1 MRSLEALAGAL
12 PKAELHVHLEGTLEP
27 EMVFFLAKKHGV
39 KLRFPT
45 ATALRQ
51 AYRFQDL
58 QSFLDLYEEG
68 AGVLR
73 EQEDF
78 HQLALAYM
86 DRIAREGVWHVEPF
100 FDPQIHTA
108 RGVEI
113 GDVVEGVLSG
123 LREGEKKHGISWR
136 LIPSFLRH
144 LTEADAMRTF
154 QELLPYRN
162 HFAAVGLDSSEK
174 GNPPGK
180 FERVFAQVREAGL
193 KVVAHAGEEGP
204 ATYIREAIEKLKAV
218 RIDHGVRCVED
229 PDLVKEL
236 ARKQIPLTVCPLSNI
251 KLCVFKKLSEHPLKE
266 LLHAGV
272 NVTVNSDDPAFFGG
286 LLETWLACLKEL
298 SLGETDLAQL
308 AKNSFAGSF
317 LSDEEKMKWIQKID
331 RLVGVSA

>member
-1 MRSLEALAGAL
+1 MRSLEGLAGAL

-108 RGVEI
+108 RGVGI

-154 QELLPYRN
+154 QELLPYRK
-162 HFAAVGLDSSEK
+162 HFAAVGLDSSER

-193 KVVAHAGEEGP
+193 KVVVHAGEEGP
-204 ATYIREAIEKLKAV
+204 ATYIWEAIEKLKAV

-229 PDLVKEL
+229 PDLMKEL

>member
-1 MRSLEALAGAL
+1 MRSLEGLAGAL

-27 EMVFFLAKKHGV
+27 EMVFFLAKKHGMT
-39 KLRFPT
+39 LRFPT
-45 ATALRQ
+45 AAALRQ

-78 HQLALAYM
+78 RQLALAYM
-86 DRIAREGVWHVEPF
+86 DRIAREGVWQVEPF

-108 RGVEI
+108 RGVGI

-154 QELLPYRN
+154 QELLPYRK

-308 AKNSFAGSF
+308 AKNSFNGSF

>member
-1 MRSLEALAGAL
+1 MRSLEGLAGAL

-108 RGVEI
+108 RGVGI
-113 GDVVEGVLSG
+113 SDVVEGVLSG

-154 QELLPYRN
+154 QELLPYRKN
-162 HFAAVGLDSSEK
+162 FAAVGLDSSEK

-180 FERVFAQVREAGL
+180 FEKVFAQVREAGL

-251 KLCVFKKLSEHPLKE
+251 KLCVFKRLSEHPLKE

-286 LLETWLACLKEL
+286 LQETWLACLKEL

>member
-1 MRSLEALAGAL
+1 MRSLEGLAGAL

-51 AYRFQDL
+51 AYRFQNL

-78 HQLALAYM
+78 RQLALAYM

-108 RGVEI
+108 RGVGI

-154 QELLPYRN
+154 QELLPYRK
-162 HFAAVGLDSSEK
+162 HFAAMGLDSSEK

-236 ARKQIPLTVCPLSNI
+236 ARKQTPLTVCPLSNI

-331 RLVGVSA
+331 RLLGVA

>member
-1 MRSLEALAGAL
+1 MRSLEGLVGAL

-154 QELLPYRN
+154 QELLPYRK

-204 ATYIREAIEKLKAV
+204 ADYIREAIEKLKAV

-236 ARKQIPLTVCPLSNI
+236 ARKQIPLTVCPLSNV
-251 KLCVFKKLSEHPLKE
+251 KLCIFKKLSEHPLKE

-298 SLGETDLAQL
+298 SLGQTDLAQL

-317 LSDEEKMKWIQKID
+317 LSDEEKMTWIQKID

>member
-1 MRSLEALAGAL
+1 MRSLEGLAGAL

-78 HQLALAYM
+78 RQLALAYM

-108 RGVEI
+108 RGVGI

-154 QELLPYRN
+154 QELLPYRK
-162 HFAAVGLDSSEK
+162 HFAAMGLDSSEK

-236 ARKQIPLTVCPLSNI
+236 ARKQTPLTVCPLSNI

-331 RLVGVSA
+331 RLLGVA

>member
-1 MRSLEALAGAL
+1 MRSLEGLAGAL

-73 EQEDF
+73 KQEDF

-86 DRIAREGVWHVEPF
+86 DRVAREGVWHVEPF

-108 RGVEI
+108 RGVRIDE
-113 GDVVEGVLSG
+113 VVEGVLSG
-123 LREGEKKHGISWR
+123 LQEGEKKHGISWR

-154 QELLPYRN
+154 QELLPYRK
-162 HFAAVGLDSSEK
+162 HFAAMGLDSSEK

-331 RLVGVSA
+331 RLLGVA

>member
-1 MRSLEALAGAL
+1 MRSLEGLAGAL

-154 QELLPYRN
+154 QELLPYRK

-174 GNPPGK
+174 GNPPAK
-180 FERVFAQVREAGL
+180 FERVFVQVREAGL
-193 KVVAHAGEEGP
+193 KVVAHAGAEGP

>member
-1 MRSLEALAGAL
+1 MRSLEGLAGAL

-86 DRIAREGVWHVEPF
+86 DRIAREGVWHVELF

-108 RGVEI
+108 RGVKI

-144 LTEADAMRTF
+144 LTEADAVRTF
-154 QELLPYRN
+154 QELLPYQK
-162 HFAAVGLDSSEK
+162 HFVAVGLDSSEK

-286 LLETWLACLKEL
+286 LLETWLACLREL
-298 SLGETDLAQL
+298 SLRETDLAQL
-308 AKNSFAGSF
+308 AKNSFNGSF